1 MAFYELTKTSF
12 DYDYRNRHVFYRSAH
27 LDKVI
32 AFKDRL
38 KPKDSYLSKYG
49 LKIVK
54 VEYIENDDASISRYE
69 FVIFGERNL
78 GPLFSNLP
86 DVGFFDYRNEVL
98 TDDQKTILGIYLK
111 GSKSKIVDTLDINR
125 IDW

>member
-1 MAFYELTKTSF
+1 MAFYELTKTTFSS
-12 DYDYRNRHVFYRSAH
+12 YDNKRHVYYRSAH

-32 AFKDRL
+32 AFKERQKYSNPDGR
-38 KPKDSYLSKYG
+38 YG

-69 FVIFGERNL
+69 FVIFGDRDL

-86 DVGFFDYRNEVL
+86 DVGFFDFRNEVL

-111 GSKSKIVDTLDINR
+111 GSKSKIVDTLDVNR

>member
-1 MAFYELTKTSF
+1 MAFYELTKTEFSS
-12 DYDYRNRHVFYRSAH
+12 YSSKRHVYYRSAH

-32 AFKDRL
+32 AFKERQKYSNPDGR
-38 KPKDSYLSKYG
+38 YG

-86 DVGFFDYRNEVL
+86 NVGFFDYRNEVL

-111 GSKSKIVDTLDINR
+111 GSKSKIVDTLDVNR